1 MVVGMTSKRPLILSK
16 TKPWAEVMYS
26 LFLRGV
32 VIALLGLAPMAQGAA
47 TLSAAF
53 PSGDNAGRAGHA
65 PSIPLADTE
74 IRQDVMVIPPGVD
87 RSGKSARTGTGWE
100 MRLAADLPS
109 RNLLRLAAETVV
121 GSGNI
126 AVIYP
131 ESAEPF
137 RSVFT
142 QILDGIDDKAKNR
155 VVRYMVSANV
165 NPQDIANDLR
175 RQDVKVVIALG
186 RNGLKTAM
194 ALNGDLKIIAGG
206 LLSVPEADGRKLTLL
221 SLAPAPSLLFDKL
234 KTLMPEVTR
243 VHVVFD
249 PRNSGWLIRLAKES
263 ARAAGLELVAEEAG
277 DLATALARYQSIL
290 ATADP
295 RRDALWLPQDVT
307 TVDESTVLPLVLQ
320 ESWPKGLAVF
330 SSNLSHVK
338 RGALFS
344 LYPDTTQ
351 LGRNLA
357 SLALDSLSGS
367 GALGQLPLRD
377 VLVAVNLRTASHLGL
392 RFSSRQQQSFNLTF
406 PEP

>member
-1 MVVGMTSKRPLILSK
+1 
-16 TKPWAEVMYS
+16 MYS

-32 VIALLGLAPMAQGAA
+32 AIAVLGLAPLAHGASP
-47 TLSAAF
+47 LNAAF
-53 PSGDNAGRAGHA
+53 PSFDNPGRVLGAQ
-65 PSIPLADTE
+65 PIPLADAE
-74 IRQDVMVIPPGVD
+74 IRQDTMVLPPGAD
-87 RSGKSARTGTGWE
+87 RGGRSTRAGAGWE
-100 MRLAADLPS
+100 MRLAADIPS
-109 RNLLRLAAETVV
+109 RNLVRLAAETVV
-121 GSGNI
+121 GGGGNI

-137 RSVFT
+137 RSVFA

-155 VVRYMVSANV
+155 VVRYMVNANV
-165 NPQDIANDLR
+165 NSQDIANDLR
-175 RQDVKVVIALG
+175 RQDIKVVIALG

-194 ALNGDLKIIAGG
+194 ALNSDLKIIAGG

-221 SLAPAPSLLFDKL
+221 SLAPAPSLLFDRL

-249 PRNSGWLIRLAKES
+249 PRNSGWLIRLAKEA

-392 RFSSRQQQSFNLTF
+392 RFSSRQQQSFNLIF